1 MRRKLLRMLAFVLC
15 VSMLFA
21 FQIHAENP
29 GDSGIM
35 PLWDYAGACYCDVF
49 FTEFEVGIADA
60 SVASRYDGG
69 VAYGKLTLYR
79 VGNWL
84 TGDTL
89 VNFWEKLDYD
99 FVDFSETFIPDDGKT
114 YKLVLEGTVTYD
126 GYVEPVYLEDIET
139 YHPGT

>member
-1 MRRKLLRMLAFVLC
+1 MRHKLLRMLAFVLC

-35 PLWDYAGACYCDVF
+35 PLWDYAGGVNCDIF
-49 FTEFEVGIADA
+49 FTEFEVAIASA
-60 SVASRYDGG
+60 HIASRYLGG
-69 VAYGKLTLYR
+69 VVYGKITLYR

-89 VNFWEKLDYD
+89 VNFWEKADYD
-99 FVDFSETFIPDDGKT
+99 GVAFSETFIPDDGKT
-114 YKLVLEGTVTYD
+114 YKLVLEGSVTYN
-126 GYVEPVYLEDIET
+126 GYTESVYEEDIET